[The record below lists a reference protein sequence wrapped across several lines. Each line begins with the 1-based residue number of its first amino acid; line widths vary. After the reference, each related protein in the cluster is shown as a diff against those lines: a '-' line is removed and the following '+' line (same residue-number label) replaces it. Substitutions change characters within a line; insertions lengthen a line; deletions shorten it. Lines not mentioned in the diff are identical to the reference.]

1 LDIFLHDFVAFN
13 TVVIFRSLNEATSG
27 SLVDRDRFQFRPH
40 DATLE
45 QTADSQEK
53 NQDDAALKELSKQSP
68 PKKDGAKQD
77 FILVTSSSGPSEP
90 ARHVSSSFNLLV
102 VY

>member
-1 LDIFLHDFVAFN
+1 
-13 TVVIFRSLNEATSG
+13 VVILKSSNEETSG

-68 PKKDGAKQD
+68 PPKKDVTKQD
-77 FILVTSSSGPSEP
+77 FILVTSSGGPSEP
-90 ARHVSSSFNLLV
+90 ARHISLSLNLLV
-102 VY
+102 EY